1 MGSATAAKSWSATA
15 REALAISRRLTVTI
29 PPVAP
34 AETRRGLKAGS
45 ADRAVLYDFRRFPTW
60 IQASCDPPVRR
71 HQDVGVKKEDPGR
84 VGRAGAVVPTDSG
97 KSPGDD
103 PAPQGASDPGRAI
116 SRSSVGDH
124 DLFGWCRLGLEC
136 VDRGRNRVFLV
147 ERRNHHTNGS
157 RKAHPSRYGSRLFSR
172 PPCVQTCLDTDVLG
186 GMGSAAEGPGPI
198 SVHQLTNFT
207 GDRGVYRKVAN
218 DMGEPS
224 RGKASLNRSRG
235 GGQQVPDQLSAP
247 DPMGQVGDKS
257 VTTREIPQIRSKG
270 AREEGIPAIGTVWTV
285 MIQLVDA
292 LTVPVIEHPLG
303 EHPVEVQAWHLW
315 QTP

>member
-1 MGSATAAKSWSATA
+1 
-15 REALAISRRLTVTI
+15 
-29 PPVAP
+29 
-34 AETRRGLKAGS
+34 
-45 ADRAVLYDFRRFPTW
+45 
-60 IQASCDPPVRR
+60 
-71 HQDVGVKKEDPGR
+71 
-84 VGRAGAVVPTDSG
+84 
-97 KSPGDD
+97 
-103 PAPQGASDPGRAI
+103 
-116 SRSSVGDH
+116 
-124 DLFGWCRLGLEC
+124 
-136 VDRGRNRVFLV
+136 
-147 ERRNHHTNGS
+147 
-157 RKAHPSRYGSRLFSR
+157 
-172 PPCVQTCLDTDVLG
+172 
-186 GMGSAAEGPGPI
+186 MGSAAEGPGPI
-198 SVHQLTNFT
+198 SVHQLTNST
-207 GDRGVYRKVAN
+207 GDRGVYQKVAN